1 MAKSPKPHDTAG
13 QAEGGNRRDFLYVAT
28 GTLGAVGVAAASWPF
43 IHQMNPSAAVLA
55 LASTEVDL
63 SAIEQLVDAS
73 QTRALSAA
81 MLYARE
87 HYVDGKRSLRE
98 ILDLVMR
105 DIAEHGLDVLD
116 KRLVGEHA
124 LFRRFELAATLNRLP
139 SLQVAGDP

>member
-1 MAKSPKPHDTAG
+1 MLFGEET
-13 QAEGGNRRDFLYVAT
+13 
-28 GTLGAVGVAAASWPF
+28 
-43 IHQMNPSAAVLA
+43 I
-55 LASTEVDL
+55 DL

-116 KRLVGEHA
+116 RRLIGEHA
-124 LFRRFELAATLNRLP
+124 LFRRFELAATLNRLR
-139 SLQVAGDP
+139 SLQVVGDR